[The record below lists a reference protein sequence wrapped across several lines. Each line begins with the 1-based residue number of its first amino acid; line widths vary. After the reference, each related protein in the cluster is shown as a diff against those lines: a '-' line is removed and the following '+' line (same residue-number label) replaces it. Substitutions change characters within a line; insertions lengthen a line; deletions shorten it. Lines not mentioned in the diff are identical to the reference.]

1 MQTFTDPD
9 FRQKPYEYAS
19 NEYGEEYDEI
29 DDCMDYT
36 HEFTINDLITTIQIV
51 FDFSII
57 QMDFRP
63 EQFGRIT
70 IKI

>member
-1 MQTFTDPD
+1 MI
-9 FRQKPYEYAS
+9 
-19 NEYGEEYDEI
+19 EEHILQQGLIYHIIVEI
-29 DDCMDYT
+29 QAM
-36 HEFTINDLITTIQIV
+36 TIQIV